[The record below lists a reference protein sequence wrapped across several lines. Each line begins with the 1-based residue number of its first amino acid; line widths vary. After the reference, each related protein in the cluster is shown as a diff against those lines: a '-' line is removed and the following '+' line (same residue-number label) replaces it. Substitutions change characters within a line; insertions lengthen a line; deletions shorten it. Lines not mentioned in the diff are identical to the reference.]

1 MCVCVC
7 DSLLLFRVCVC
18 LCCSTVCSPPV
29 HVFSG
34 ACVHFRVRACELVCL
49 CWAGVTVDW
58 LNQSTLTVEL
68 IITIPG
74 LMLMEKP
81 LGGGDA
87 TTLWDSVGEDREID
101 ELDRGTMDDQY
112 HEQSMKA
119 AAAEMRAAMQQ
130 WL

>member
-1 MCVCVC
+1 MC
-7 DSLLLFRVCVC
+7 
-18 LCCSTVCSPPV
+18 
-29 HVFSG
+29 
-34 ACVHFRVRACELVCL
+34 FRVRACICGCVRASWFAC
-49 CWAGVTVDW
+49 AGLGSGTVDW
-58 LNQSTLTVEL
+58 LNRSTLTVEL